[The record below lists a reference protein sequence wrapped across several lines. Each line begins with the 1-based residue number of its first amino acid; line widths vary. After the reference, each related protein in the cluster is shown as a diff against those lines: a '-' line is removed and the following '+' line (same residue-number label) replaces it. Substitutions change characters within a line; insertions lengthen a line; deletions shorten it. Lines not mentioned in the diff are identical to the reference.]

1 MDVGSLYDVQIA
13 ADMNDAQLIMNKL
26 SVCHSDSDILQV
38 FSSVHGPWAFV
49 FWQVGVTDILD
60 IAVLFKRIDISKRIT
75 LHISV
80 HII

>member
-1 MDVGSLYDVQIA
+1 VQIS

-26 SVCHSDSDILQV
+26 SVCNSDSDILQV

-60 IAVLFKRIDISKRIT
+60 IAVLLKEYIFSKG
-75 LHISV
+75 LHYTFPFS
-80 HII
+80 